1 MRICVAQLKS
11 LRKSQKKNSMDV
23 DDTAA
28 ATAPIGGSAPDTAET
43 GGAVEEPNL
52 RTATAEQIECLPL
65 SQPTVPSHPPSN

>member
-1 MRICVAQLKS
+1 MK
-11 LRKSQKKNSMDV
+11 D
-23 DDTAA
+23 DDTAV
-28 ATAPIGGSAPDTAET
+28 ATAAPVGGSAPDTAET